1 MEHIIGET
9 FRFFALVMVCWGVPR
24 QIIKQY
30 KENRFGMDF
39 YFSLVICAVYFFRA
53 WYGILK
59 NDWYIIVPDVIGLC
73 LCVIVSYQYI
83 NARPLILRAIAKIF
97 TTHKKR

>member
-1 MEHIIGET
+1 MEHIIGEI

-39 YFSLVICAVYFFRA
+39 YFSLVICAVYFFRT

-59 NDWYIIVPDVIGLC
+59 NDWYIIIPDSVGLI
-73 LCVIVSYQYI
+73 LSIVIVYQRF
-83 NARPLILRAIAKIF
+83 NPRPIILRYIAKIF
-97 TTHKKR
+97 KRD

>member
-1 MEHIIGET
+1 MENIIGET
-9 FRFFALVMVCWGVPR
+9 FRIFALIMVCWGVPR

-30 KENRFGMDF
+30 KENQFGMDL

-59 NDWYIIVPDVIGLC
+59 NDWYIIIPDVIGLL
-73 LCVIVSYQYI
+73 LCIIVSYQYV
-83 NARPLILRAIAKIF
+83 NPRPSILRIIANFFKKSKKI
-97 TTHKKR
+97 